1 MAFGLLIP
9 FFYLL
14 GAVPFGLL
22 IARLVRRIDVREYGS
37 GNTGA
42 SNVLRTAGVWPALA
56 VLILD
61 MGKGVLAVIL
71 PRIIDPSPSLEVAT
85 SISVLVG
92 HNWSIFLRFHGG
104 KGSATGI
111 GSFCA
116 MSPLAGMTMMAVG
129 LPFLAVFRYVSLAS
143 IIGAVTAVVSMLLL
157 AIHAQSHPLGVPS
170 LTYLIYP
177 SIGAPMILLKH
188 RGNILRLLKG
198 QESRLGESVNTGD
211 SSLGASGRARH

>member
-42 SNVLRTAGVWPALA
+42 SNVLRAAGVWPALA
-56 VLILD
+56 VLVLD
-61 MGKGVLAVIL
+61 TGKGVLAVVL
-71 PRIIDPSPSLEVAT
+71 AKVIDPSPSLEVAAAL
-85 SISVLVG
+85 SVLIG
-92 HNWSIFLRFHGG
+92 HNWSVFLRFRGG

-116 MSPLAGMTMMAVG
+116 MSPLAGLIMLAVG
-129 LPFLAVFRYVSLAS
+129 LPFIALFRYVSLGA
-143 IIGAVTAVVSMLLL
+143 IIGAVTAVVSTLLL
-157 AIHAQSHPLGVPS
+157 AIFAPSLPLGVPS
-170 LTYLIYP
+170 LTYLLYP
-177 SIGAPMILLKH
+177 SIGAPLILLKH
-188 RGNILRLLKG
+188 RENIVRLTKG
-198 QESRLGESVNTGD
+198 QERKLGETVISGD
-211 SSLGASGRARH
+211 HSLGASG

>member
-1 MAFGLLIP
+1 MAFGLLVP

-42 SNVLRTAGVWPALA
+42 SNVLRAAGIWPALA
-56 VLILD
+56 VLVLD
-61 MGKGVLAVIL
+61 MGKGVLAIIL

-85 SISVLVG
+85 ALAVLIG
-92 HNWSIFLRFHGG
+92 HNWSVFLRFRGG

-116 MSPLAGMTMMAVG
+116 MSPLAGLIMLTVG
-129 LPFLAVFRYVSLAS
+129 LPFIALFRYVSLGA

-157 AIHAQSHPLGVPS
+157 AILAPSLPLGVPS
-170 LTYLIYP
+170 LIYLLYP
-177 SIGAPMILLKH
+177 CIGAPMILLKH
-188 RGNILRLLKG
+188 RDNIVRLFKG
-198 QESRLGESVNTGD
+198 QERKLGESANTED
-211 SSLGASGRARH
+211 HSLGASG

>member
-42 SNVLRTAGVWPALA
+42 SNVLRAAGLWPAIA
-56 VLILD
+56 VLVLD
-61 MGKGVLAVIL
+61 AGKGVLAVVL
-71 PRIIDPSPSLEVAT
+71 AKIIDQSPSLEVAAAL
-85 SISVLVG
+85 SVLIG
-92 HNWSIFLRFHGG
+92 HNWSVFLRFRGG

-116 MSPLAGMTMMAVG
+116 MSPLAGLVMLAVG
-129 LPFLAVFRYVSLAS
+129 LPFIALVRYVSLGA

-157 AIHAQSHPLGVPS
+157 ALFAPSLPLGVPS
-170 LTYLIYP
+170 LTYALYP
-177 SIGAPMILLKH
+177 GIGAPIVLFKH
-188 RGNILRLLKG
+188 RENIVRLMKG
-198 QESRLGESVNTGD
+198 QERKLGEMVISGD
-211 SSLGASGRARH
+211 PSLGASG

>member
-9 FFYLL
+9 FLYLL

-42 SNVLRTAGVWPALA
+42 SNVLRAAGLWPALA
-56 VLILD
+56 VLVLD

-71 PRIIDPSPSLEVAT
+71 ARIIDPSPSLEVAAAL
-85 SISVLVG
+85 SVLIG
-92 HNWSIFLRFHGG
+92 HNWSVFLRFRGG

-116 MSPLAGMTMMAVG
+116 MSPLAGLIMLAVG
-129 LPFLAVFRYVSLAS
+129 LPFIALFRYVSLGA
-143 IIGAVTAVVSMLLL
+143 IIGAVTAVASMLLL
-157 AIHAQSHPLGVPS
+157 AILAPSLPLGVPS
-170 LTYLIYP
+170 LTYVLYP
-177 SIGAPMILLKH
+177 AIGAPLVLLKH
-188 RGNILRLLKG
+188 RDNILRLLRG
-198 QESRLGESVNTGD
+198 QERKVGESASTGD
-211 SSLGASGRARH
+211 HSLGASG